1 FQSNIVDVVHLSRA
15 AWIRYNGRMD
25 ITLTRYPSN
34 EFEFIAFNLSNDILK
49 ETEIRKAIAY
59 TVDRTKI
66 INDIMPGEAV
76 ASEFPVIPDTWMY
89 DTNVIS
95 NEVSLEKA
103 RALISESGWEENRNG
118 VLS

>member
-1 FQSNIVDVVHLSRA
+1 MESNEKWWKGIGEGEKGENLPYISRINIKIFKKNSSVGDAFQSNKVDVVHMSRA

-25 ITLTRYPSN
+25 ITLKRYPSN

-66 INDIMPGEAV
+66 INDIMPG
-76 ASEFPVIPDTWMY
+76 
-89 DTNVIS
+89 
-95 NEVSLEKA
+95 
-103 RALISESGWEENRNG
+103 RQ
-118 VLS
+118 